1 MELSE
6 IAIKEL
12 KEVLTVDIGKAVN
25 DFSEQELNEFGTFLL
40 TVGVNALKVRARQ
53 TRNNSHEE

>member
-6 IAIKEL
+6 VAIKEL
-12 KEVLTVDIGKAVN
+12 KEVLTVDIGEAVN